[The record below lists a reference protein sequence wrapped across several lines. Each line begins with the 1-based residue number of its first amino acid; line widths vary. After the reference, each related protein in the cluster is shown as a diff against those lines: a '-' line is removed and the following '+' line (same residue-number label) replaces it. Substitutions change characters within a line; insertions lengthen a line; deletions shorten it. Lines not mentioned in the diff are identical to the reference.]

1 MYSQAL
7 AHSLLLYHLYV
18 LLNSRSELAH
28 MRLWH
33 SQRFAGIA
41 KITDFSSRD
50 LYFPDPD
57 RTRSVLSAFINF
69 IKFSEQSE
77 AFISRLQE
85 QSTSILRERQT
96 VIEETEE
103 LERKMSVFK

>member
-18 LLNSRSELAH
+18 LLNLRSELAH